1 MIKENIENILKDVPS
16 GVKIVAAVKERS
28 VDEIREAISSGIK
41 IIGENYINE
50 ARSKF
55 EVIGKEVKWHFIGHL
70 QKNKAKYAAKIF
82 NVVETLDSLELA
94 EVLDREC
101 CKINKIMPV
110 FLEINSASEPQKQ
123 GILIE
128 EAEGFLDKILRFKHL
143 KPSGLMTMGPFSDNP
158 EELRPFFKKTK
169 NLFDKI
175 KLNYGNILEWKY
187 LSMGMSFSY
196 QIAIEEGANIVRI
209 GAAVFGPRK
218 QKI

>member
-1 MIKENIENILKDVPS
+1 MIKENIENILKDLPS
-16 GVKIVAAVKERS
+16 GVKIVAAAKERS

-70 QKNKAKYAAKIF
+70 QKNKAKYAATIF

-101 CKINKIMPV
+101 WKINKVMPV

-128 EAEGFLDKILRFKHL
+128 KAEGFLDKILRFKHL
-143 KPSGLMTMGPFSDNP
+143 KPSGLMTMGPFRDNP

-209 GAAVFGPRK
+209 GAAVFGPRN

>member
-1 MIKENIENILKDVPS
+1 MIKENIENILKDLPP
-16 GVKIVAAVKERS
+16 GVKIVAAAKERS

>member
-1 MIKENIENILKDVPS
+1 MIKENIENILKDLPP
-16 GVKIVAAVKERS
+16 GVKIVAAAKERS

-70 QKNKAKYAAKIF
+70 QKNKAKYAATIF

-101 CKINKIMPV
+101 WKINKIMPV

-128 EAEGFLDKILRFKHL
+128 EAEGFLDKILRFKYL
-143 KPSGLMTMGPFSDNP
+143 KPNGLMTMGPFSDNP
-158 EELRPFFKKTK
+158 EDLRPFFKKTK

-175 KLNYGNILEWKY
+175 KLYYGNILEWEY

-196 QIAIEEGANIVRI
+196 QTAIEEGANIVRI
-209 GAAVFGPRK
+209 GTAVFGPRN